1 MIGSKLIDSLDLDA
15 DTILRGR
22 ELSNKMQKAGA
33 RNKK

>member
-22 ELSNKMQKAGA
+22 ELSNRIQKAGGKN
-33 RNKK
+33 RK